1 MKKSKISIIFAVI
14 IFALSLLQKN
24 VYAYT
29 ATIEYG
35 GSVTYGYSTVGNFF
49 VDGRRAFCM
58 DHDKTSPSSGTEVES
73 EPFSNEGVVKT
84 LYYGYEGREQW
95 SGFESEEHGIVV
107 TTLALDHYVHGSNKT
122 VARDFID
129 YVDSMPMPE
138 ITLGLEND
146 TLTAYR
152 EGNIQKTNS
161 TRVTGNSE
169 YSMTINLPAN
179 VTLVNETRGTRNTG
193 NADVYGG
200 DVFHL
205 EAPLS
210 VTGNWTSDAITN
222 RKYRFNTIMYK
233 TSSDSLQNLVGDLT
247 IYVDPTS
254 QINLNAKWLSLGEL
268 EVHKKDSVTGGG
280 VGNTTFELRAENGEV
295 VRTFTTDENGYAKVS
310 ELTPANY
317 TIVEVKAND
326 NYYLDETA
334 RPVSITAGN
343 TSTIDID
350 NKHKE
355 GNLKLYKIDKDN
367 NKQALGDVE
376 FDLYSKE
383 FDRVVGTYKT
393 NVNGEISVENLR
405 TGDYIWQEKTTNQWY
420 NLAKDTEV
428 TVIADKT
435 TESKIQNELKK
446 GQIKIIKVDK
456 DNNEVKLEGVTFD
469 VLDENGN
476 VLETL
481 TTDKNG
487 EAKTKKY
494 AIRDYSKL
502 VLKETSTNKYYKLN
516 DKAEAI
522 ELKANEITTI
532 KFENELKKGKIRI
545 IKVDKDNN
553 EVKLE
558 GVTFEV
564 LNEKGKVIQTLVTDE
579 NGEVTSIDLPIN
591 EKYTIRETKTLENY
605 DLTKETQTITLTE
618 DQITSIKFENEKKKG
633 QIKIIKTDGE
643 TTYPLKDITFEILN
657 SKGEVVDTVV
667 TDENGEAVTKRLAI
681 DEVYTVKETKTQ
693 KGYVLT
699 ENAQTIT
706 LKENEISE
714 LKFDNY
720 KGRGKIEIIKTSSDG
735 KVEGF
740 SFKVYGTS
748 YTGEYFESVFKTDE
762 NGRILIENIL
772 EGNYTIEEVRDEI
785 SSAYE
790 ELPSQNAEVKDG
802 ETTQVSFFNKLIEVP
817 KTGDNSHIVRFAGA
831 IFFAI
836 LGVIYLVIKIFKGK
850 DKE

>member
-58 DHDKTSPSSGTEVES
+58 DHAKTSPSSGTNAES
-73 EPFSNEGVVKT
+73 EPFSNEWVVKS
-84 LYYGYEGREQW
+84 LYYGYKGKEQW
-95 SGFESEEHGIVV
+95 SGFKSDAHGIVA
-107 TTLALDHYVHGSNKT
+107 TTLAIDHYVHRSTKA
-122 VARDFID
+122 VAKDFID

-138 ITLGLEND
+138 ITLGFEND
-146 TLTAYR
+146 ILVASR
-152 EGNIQKTNS
+152 EGDIQKTNS
-161 TRVTGNSE
+161 TRVTGNSG

-193 NADVYGG
+193 NADIYGG

-254 QINLNAKWLSLGEL
+254 QINLNAQWLSLGEL
-268 EVHKKDSVTGGG
+268 EVIKQDSVTGGRIG
-280 VGNTTFELRAENGEV
+280 STTFELKAENGEV
-295 VRTFTTDENGYAKVS
+295 VRTFSTDDNGYAKVT

-317 TIVEVKAND
+317 TIVEIKAND

-343 TSTIDID
+343 TSTISID

-367 NKQALGDVE
+367 NKQVLGNVE

-383 FDRVVGTYKT
+383 LDKVVGTYKT
-393 NVNGEISVENLR
+393 NVNGVISVENLR
-405 TGDYIWQEKTTNQWY
+405 TGDYIWKEKTTNQWY

-446 GQIKIIKVDK
+446 GKIK
-456 DNNEVKLEGVTFD
+456 
-469 VLDENGN
+469 
-476 VLETL
+476 
-481 TTDKNG
+481 
-487 EAKTKKY
+487 
-494 AIRDYSKL
+494 
-502 VLKETSTNKYYKLN
+502 
-516 DKAEAI
+516 
-522 ELKANEITTI
+522 
-532 KFENELKKGKIRI
+532 I

-564 LNEKGKVIQTLVTDE
+564 LNEKGKVIQTLKTDK
-579 NGEVTSIDLPIN
+579 NGEVTSIDLPLS

-605 DLTKETQTITLTE
+605 DITKETKTITLKE
-618 DQITSIKFENEKKKG
+618 NQITSVKFENEKKKG

-657 SKGEVVDTVV
+657 SKGEIVDIVV
-667 TDENGEAVTKRLAI
+667 TDENGEAITKRLAI
-681 DEVYTVKETKTQ
+681 DEEYIVKETKTQ

-699 ENAQTIT
+699 EEAKTIT

-740 SFKVYGTS
+740 SFKIYGTS
-748 YTGEYFESVFKTDE
+748 YTGEYFESIFKTDE
-762 NGRILIENIL
+762 NGHILIENVL
-772 EGNYTIEEVRDEI
+772 EGN
-785 SSAYE
+785 
-790 ELPSQNAEVKDG
+790 
-802 ETTQVSFFNKLIEVP
+802 
-817 KTGDNSHIVRFAGA
+817 
-831 IFFAI
+831 
-836 LGVIYLVIKIFKGK
+836 
-850 DKE
+850 

>member
-24 VYAYT
+24 VYAYM
-29 ATIEYG
+29 ATVEYG

-49 VDGRRAFCM
+49 VDGRRAFCI
-58 DHDKTSPSSGTEVES
+58 DHDKTSPSSGTDAEA
-73 EPFSNEGVVKT
+73 EPFSNEDVVKC

-122 VARDFID
+122 VARDFIS

-138 ITLGLEND
+138 ITLGFEND
-146 TLTAYR
+146 TLVAYR
-152 EGNIQKTNS
+152 EGDIQKTNS
-161 TRVTGNSE
+161 TRVTGNNQ
-169 YSMTINLPAN
+169 YSMTIGLPAN
-179 VTLVNETRGTRNTG
+179 VTLVNETRDTRNTG
-193 NADVYGG
+193 SSDVYGG

-233 TSSDSLQNLVGDLT
+233 TSSESLQNLVGDLT

-254 QINLNAKWLSLGEL
+254 QINLNAQWLSLGEL
-268 EVHKKDSVTGGG
+268 EVIKQDSVTGGRI
-280 VGNTTFELRAENGEV
+280 GNTTFELKAENGEV
-295 VRTFTTDENGYAKVS
+295 VRTFTTDDNGYAKVS

-334 RPVSITAGN
+334 RPVSITAG
-343 TSTIDID
+343 STYTINID

-383 FDRVVGTYKT
+383 LDRVVGTYRT

-405 TGDYIWQEKTTNQWY
+405 TGDYIWEEKTTNKWY
-420 NLAKDTEV
+420 NLAEDTEV
-428 TVIADKT
+428 TVVADKT
-435 TESKIQNELKK
+435 TESKIKNELKK

-456 DNNEVKLEGVTFD
+456 DNNEVRLEGVTFD

-487 EAKTKKY
+487 VAKTKKY
-494 AIRDYSKL
+494 AVRDYNKL

-553 EVKLE
+553 EVKLK

-564 LNEKGKVIQTLVTDE
+564 VNEKGKIIQTLVTDE

-591 EKYTIRETKTLENY
+591 EKYTIRETETLENY

-618 DQITSIKFENEKKKG
+618 DQITSVKFENEKKKG
-633 QIKIIKTDGE
+633 KIKII
-643 TTYPLKDITFEILN
+643 
-657 SKGEVVDTVV
+657 
-667 TDENGEAVTKRLAI
+667 
-681 DEVYTVKETKTQ
+681 
-693 KGYVLT
+693 
-699 ENAQTIT
+699 
-706 LKENEISE
+706 
-714 LKFDNY
+714 
-720 KGRGKIEIIKTSSDG
+720 
-735 KVEGF
+735 
-740 SFKVYGTS
+740 
-748 YTGEYFESVFKTDE
+748 KTDE
-762 NGRILIENIL
+762 NGRILIENVL
-772 EGNYTIEEVRDEI
+772 EGNLY
-785 SSAYE
+785 Y
-790 ELPSQNAEVKDG
+790 
-802 ETTQVSFFNKLIEVP
+802 
-817 KTGDNSHIVRFAGA
+817 
-831 IFFAI
+831 
-836 LGVIYLVIKIFKGK
+836 
-850 DKE
+850 

>member
-58 DHDKTSPSSGTEVES
+58 DHDKTSPSSGTEAES
-73 EPFSNEGVVKT
+73 EPFSNEDVVKC

-122 VARDFID
+122 VARDFIN

-138 ITLGLEND
+138 ITLGFEND
-146 TLTAYR
+146 TLVATR
-152 EGNIQKTNS
+152 DGNIQKTNS
-161 TRVTGNSE
+161 TRVTGNSG

-193 NADVYGG
+193 SSDVYGG
-200 DVFHL
+200 DTFHL

-254 QINLNAKWLSLGEL
+254 QINLNARWLSLGEL
-268 EVHKKDSVTGGG
+268 EVYKKDSVTGGG

-295 VRTFTTDENGYAKVS
+295 VKTFTTDEKGYAKVS

-317 TIVEVKAND
+317 TIVEVKANE

-343 TSTIDID
+343 TSTISID

-383 FDRVVGTYKT
+383 FDRVVGTYRT

-405 TGDYIWQEKTTNQWY
+405 TGNYIWQEKTTNKWY

-487 EAKTKKY
+487 EAKTSKY
-494 AIRDYSKL
+494 AVRDYSQL

-516 DKAEAI
+516 DNTETI

-564 LNEKGKVIQTLVTDE
+564 LNEQGKVIQTLVTDE

-591 EKYTIRETKTLENY
+591 EKYTIRETQTLENY
-605 DLTKETQTITLTE
+605 DLTKDTQTITLTE

-643 TTYPLKDITFEILN
+643 TTYPLKDIAFEITN
-657 SKGEVVDTVV
+657 SKGEVVDIVV
-667 TDENGEAVTKRLAI
+667 TDEKGEAITKRLPI
-681 DEVYTVKETKTQ
+681 DERYTIRETKTQ
-693 KGYVLT
+693 KGYILT
-699 ENAQTIT
+699 EDSQTIE
-706 LKENEISE
+706 LKENEITE

-720 KGRGKIEIIKTSSDG
+720 KGRGQIKIVKTSSDG
-735 KVEGF
+735 RAEGF

-748 YTGEYFESVFKTDE
+748 YTGEYFEGIFKTDE
-762 NGRILIENIL
+762 NGQILIENVL
-772 EGNYTIEEVRDEI
+772 EGNYTIEEIRDEI
-785 SSAYE
+785 SSSYE
-790 ELPSQNAEVKDG
+790 ELPSQNAEVKNG
-802 ETTQVSFFNKLIEVP
+802 ETTEVSFHNKLIEVP
-817 KTGDNSHIVRFAGA
+817 KTGDNSHITKFAGA

-850 DKE
+850 NKE